1 MVAGRLFPKGLGRK
15 NPFLDS
21 GSTLVKASQGNR
33 KGIGIGIDNEE
44 GRIAAEGS
52 KHEGRQKWY
61 HNRSVLVKTYNLR
74 ILKNITK
81 CCASFDII
89 RGLSIQ
95 TVIPWQ

>member
-44 GRIAAEGS
+44 GRIAA
-52 KHEGRQKWY
+52 GRIET
-61 HNRSVLVKTYNLR
+61 RRPAEMVS
-74 ILKNITK
+74 
-81 CCASFDII
+81 
-89 RGLSIQ
+89 
-95 TVIPWQ
+95 